1 MNDGIMKQNEIF
13 LSLAA
18 KHGFNP
24 KTGTDEYLDQHGAES
39 FGQTILKIMSVQ
51 EELNTLKLKK
61 KKVDTSEKFGGL
73 TDPTSF
79 SQLLEVV
86 EKLSGN
92 LSYIVQHCR
101 L

>member
-1 MNDGIMKQNEIF
+1 MKQNEIF

-18 KHGFNP
+18 KHGFNQKSQP
-24 KTGTDEYLDQHGAES
+24 RTGESLDKDGAES
-39 FGQTILKIMSVQ
+39 FGKTILKIISVQ

-79 SQLLEVV
+79 SQLLEEV

-92 LSYIVQHCR
+92 LSYIIQHCR